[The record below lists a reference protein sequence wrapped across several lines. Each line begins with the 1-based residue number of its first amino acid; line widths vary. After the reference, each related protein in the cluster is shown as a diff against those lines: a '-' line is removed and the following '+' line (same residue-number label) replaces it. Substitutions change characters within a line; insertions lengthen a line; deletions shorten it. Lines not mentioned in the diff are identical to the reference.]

1 MLIVLWMTSRNRR
14 NLPVISVSD
23 SCSTSS
29 IAKTR
34 QSDGCMVEVDC
45 ASGRGATSNARK
57 QEWQWAKRAAQR
69 RFLHSPSQKCTLCTI
84 YESTRSSCTAEH
96 KQSRHL
102 RICNVVGSEILRMKP
117 PLKGMTDCRSEHL
130 RNNALHD
137 RGWGFSILTP
147 FCPLGSR
154 SYISGLWTD
163 LRRGGRASNIVQPTS
178 LH

>member
-1 MLIVLWMTSRNRR
+1 MTSR

-34 QSDGCMVEVDC
+34 QSDGCMVDC

-84 YESTRSSCTAEH
+84 YESTLSSCTAEH

-147 FCPLGSR
+147 FCPLPPAALVHTGISVLL
-154 SYISGLWTD
+154 SGLWTD

>member
-1 MLIVLWMTSRNRR
+1 MTSR

-34 QSDGCMVEVDC
+34 QSDGCMVDC

-57 QEWQWAKRAAQR
+57 QEWQWAKRAVQR

-84 YESTRSSCTAEH
+84 YKSTNNHAAL
-96 KQSRHL
+96 QSTSKAG
-102 RICNVVGSEILRMKP
+102 ICVSVCNVVGSEILRMKP
-117 PLKGMTDCRSEHL
+117 PLNGMTDCRSEHL

-147 FCPLGSR
+147 FCPLPPAALVHTGISVLL
-154 SYISGLWTD
+154 SGLWTD